1 MRPEHLEDVI
11 IEPIVSEES
20 WRLQEEANTYVFKV
34 HPQANKTQIK
44 QAVEEL
50 FKVKVIDVRTARM
63 PGKPRKRRFYEQG
76 RTSAWKKAF
85 VRLREGDRIEIY
97 R

>member
-1 MRPEHLEDVI
+1 MKLHPEDIL
-11 IEPIVSEES
+11 IEPIISEKS

-34 HPQANKTQIK
+34 HPQATKPQIK

-63 PGKPRKRRFYEQG
+63 PGKPRKRRYWEQG
-76 RTSAWKKAF
+76 RTPSWKKAF
-85 VRLREGDRIEIY
+85 VRLAEGDRIEIY

>member
-11 IEPIVSEES
+11 VKPIVSEES
-20 WRLQEEANTYVFKV
+20 WRLQEEANTYVFRV
-34 HPQANKTQIK
+34 HPKANKAQIK

-50 FKVKVIDVRTARM
+50 FKVKVIAVRTSRV
-63 PGKPRKRRFYEQG
+63 PGKPRQRKFYEQG
-76 RTSAWKKAF
+76 RTPSWKKAF

-97 R
+97 H